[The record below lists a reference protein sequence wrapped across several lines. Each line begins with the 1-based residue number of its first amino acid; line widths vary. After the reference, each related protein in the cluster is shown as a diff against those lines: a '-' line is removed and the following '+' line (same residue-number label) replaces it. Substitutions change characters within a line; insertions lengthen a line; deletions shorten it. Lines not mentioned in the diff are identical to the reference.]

1 MSSFVNRN
9 RMTQAPE
16 AFKRRILLTV
26 DELQTSS
33 FRLCRIV
40 TGVGECF
47 TKNFRSCFAT
57 RFASGSL
64 IFIAA
69 LSNVNVQ
76 VGAQERHQYT
86 QAIVEQLG
94 KAQVAADSGQL
105 AVAKGLYD
113 KIIKSDPTCPEAY
126 AGLGHVYLL
135 MGHYAEA
142 EQPLSEALKLQPENA
157 NVYNGL
163 GNAAY
168 RQGHYA
174 QAITNFEEALKY
186 ATEDTYKIHANLA
199 NALSDSHRVDDALKH
214 FALAIDQ
221 KPDYAPAYN
230 GLATMY
236 YNNKLYDKAIQNA
249 RKAVSLKPDYA
260 MGYYNLGIALI
271 QKNQITEAR
280 QALNDSLKYEKNGSY
295 QQDTRRILAKLDSA
309 QQNAPTIAT
318 TSFNSTIGHEIE
330 QMLKDRQWQEAE
342 KAIDTE
348 LRSGNDRSP
357 TMWNNLGYAQMH
369 VYAQNHDRSKFKQA
383 RASFEKAV
391 ALSGGH
397 NSSAHY
403 NLGQLFRMGSDSKS
417 AETNFRRSIDDAKLA
432 HQPAPLAQTA
442 LGILLRQKNDLAGA
456 DACYRKA
463 LMDADGNLPVVHY
476 DRAIVLERMEHSR
489 EAVNEYKAYL
499 NRCPHGVNAK
509 QAQLRLKMLGVDP
522 G

>member
-1 MSSFVNRN
+1 LPQEGFPVPRTYGLIDPVMSSFVNRN
-9 RMTQAPE
+9 RILQPAEASKRWLLAVSITVAATLGNASLPLQAQ
-16 AFKRRILLTV
+16 
-26 DELQTSS
+26 QT
-33 FRLCRIV
+33 
-40 TGVGECF
+40 
-47 TKNFRSCFAT
+47 
-57 RFASGSL
+57 
-64 IFIAA
+64 
-69 LSNVNVQ
+69 
-76 VGAQERHQYT
+76 HQYT
-86 QAIVEQLG
+86 QTIVEQLG

-105 AVAKGLYD
+105 ASAKAQYD
-113 KIIKSDPTCPEAY
+113 KIIKADPACPEAY

-135 MGHYAEA
+135 MGHYADA
-142 EQPLSEALKLQPENA
+142 EQPLNEALKLQPENA

-271 QKNQITEAR
+271 QKNQVTEAR
-280 QALNDSLKYEKNGSY
+280 QALNDSLKYEKNPSY
-295 QQDTRRILAKLDSA
+295 QQDTRRILAKLDSG
-309 QQNAPTIAT
+309 QQAAAV
-318 TSFNSTIGHEIE
+318 STIGASAGNSAVGHEIE
-330 QMLKDRQWQEAE
+330 QMLKDRQWQESE
-342 KAIDTE
+342 SAIDTE
-348 LRSGNDRSP
+348 LKSGSDRSP

-369 VYAQNHDRSKFKQA
+369 AYAQSHDRTKFKQA
-383 RASFEKAV
+383 KTSFEKAI

-397 NSSAHY
+397 NAAAHY
-403 NLGQLFRMGSDSKS
+403 NLGQLYRMANDSKS
-417 AETNFRRSIDDAKLA
+417 AETQFRRSIDDAKLS

-476 DRAIVLERMEHSR
+476 NRAIVLERMEHSR

-499 NRCPHGVNAK
+499 TRSPNGVNAK